1 MSERLPDPIGS
12 ARRSL
17 ADRLCDG
24 FIAGLGVWTLAANG
38 AVFLGGNLYQLETAT
53 AAIAG
58 AAIAGTWLH
67 RRARP
72 RRQSRAGPEARTLSN
87 VRRREV
93 GDSSLELGAERS
105 TTSPPPALWQRLA
118 VAAAALLSVGLYAGS
133 GRSQTLWLCAIPWL
147 GLLCLRE
154 LVSRPAPPN
163 PEAPRRGDE
172 AGGRRALLFGLAL
185 LCSILT
191 LVAHRPD
198 TDDAFYVN
206 MAVAAADHP
215 GAPLI
220 AGDTLHGVDDVPLTL
235 PIYKVHSL
243 ELLSASLSHLT
254 GLPALTV
261 AHLWLPAVAAFLVP
275 LAYARLLRLLMPQA
289 WLWGTFLAM
298 AFLLL
303 TGGESCG
310 WGSFAFVRLQQGKA
324 VLLSLGLP
332 LLLAYAMEFGLAPT
346 TGRWLRLAAAQIAA
360 VGLSASALW
369 LAPTLAGLALAC
381 ACAPLRA
388 SMGRLLAGLAASAYP
403 LALGLWLRG
412 DTESVFR
419 EAAVQL
425 TETAMQSDA
434 LIEAATSLVLGQGL
448 ACWLGLFVALG
459 SWCVAPSALARRFC
473 ALFPLAFLLVFLNPF
488 TASWIAS
495 HVTSGPTYW
504 RVFWVLPLPVLMTLM
519 LGAPL
524 ALRGRS
530 RRRWVGPC
538 LSLAAAAVALVWV
551 PATPAL
557 SRANRVHLDWPGWKV
572 PPEAF
577 AAARAVVRHAAPG
590 AAVLAPRD
598 VAPWIPTLHGYP
610 HPIVVRM
617 AYLPILDGR
626 VEDRELERRVG
637 LFRLV
642 SGDLRPPHADAL
654 LAEAVHDYPLEAVVL
669 IRDAALTWPDLPHSL
684 ERSGLQLVQRND
696 AFEVWARPSSQ
707 TDGETIEDES

>member
-1 MSERLPDPIGS
+1 
-12 ARRSL
+12 
-17 ADRLCDG
+17 
-24 FIAGLGVWTLAANG
+24 
-38 AVFLGGNLYQLETAT
+38 
-53 AAIAG
+53 
-58 AAIAGTWLH
+58 
-67 RRARP
+67 
-72 RRQSRAGPEARTLSN
+72 
-87 VRRREV
+87 
-93 GDSSLELGAERS
+93 
-105 TTSPPPALWQRLA
+105 
-118 VAAAALLSVGLYAGS
+118 VGLYAGS
-133 GRSQTLWLCAIPWL
+133 GRIQTLWLCAVPCL
-147 GLLCLRE
+147 LLLCLRE
-154 LVSRPAPPN
+154 LGPQSAPQTPD
-163 PEAPRRGDE
+163 PSWRSDE

-185 LCSILT
+185 LCSVLT

-206 MAVAAADHP
+206 MAVAAADRP

-220 AGDTLHGVDDVPLTL
+220 AGDTLHGVDDVPLAL

-254 GLPALTV
+254 GVPALTV
-261 AHLWLPAVAAFLVP
+261 AHLWLPALAAFLVP
-275 LAYARLLRLLMPQA
+275 LAYARLLRLLMPQG
-289 WLWGTFLAM
+289 WLWGVFLAM

-303 TGGESCG
+303 TGGESLG

-346 TGRWLRLAAAQIAA
+346 TGRWLRLAAVQIAA
-360 VGLSASALW
+360 VGLSASGLW
-369 LAPTLAGLALAC
+369 LAPTLAGLSLAC

-388 SMGRLLAGLAASAYP
+388 SIGRLCAGLAASAYP

-412 DTESVFR
+412 DTETVFR

-434 LIEAATSLVLGQGL
+434 LVEAATSLVLGQGP
-448 ACWLGLFVALG
+448 ACWLTLFVALG

-473 ALFPLAFLLVFLNPF
+473 AGFPLAFLLVFLNPF
-488 TASWIAS
+488 TANWIAS

-519 LGAPL
+519 LSAPL
-524 ALRGRS
+524 TLRERS
-530 RRRWVGPC
+530 QRRWIAPC

-572 PPEAF
+572 PEQAF
-577 AAARAVVRHAAPG
+577 AAARAAARHVAPG
-590 AAVLAPRD
+590 AAILAPRD
-598 VAPWIPTLHGYP
+598 VAPWIPTLHGHP

-617 AYLPILDGR
+617 AYLPSLEGHL
-626 VEDRELERRVG
+626 EHRELERRVD

-654 LAEAVHDYPLEAVVL
+654 LAEAVRDYPLEAVVL
-669 IRDAALTWPDLPHSL
+669 TRDAVLRWPDLPRTL
-684 ERSGLQLVQRND
+684 EHTGLQPVLRND
-696 AFEVWARPSSQ
+696 SFEVWARPHSQ
-707 TDGETIEDES
+707 TDGEATENGS